1 MIVLMPIGVLSKE
14 IVARPRPFIP
24 DTEIILAADSQYS
37 YPSRHSMIVVA
48 GATVSVAVL
57 FRNSSWKM
65 KVVSMALAVE
75 ASIVCFSRI
84 YVGAHYPLD
93 VLGGI
98 LLGIG
103 ISLLFLSQT
112 RRIENL
118 QTTIA
123 KSLFSRR

>member
-1 MIVLMPIGVLSKE
+1 
-14 IVARPRPFIP
+14 
-24 DTEIILAADSQYS
+24 
-37 YPSRHSMIVVA
+37 MIVVA

-65 KVVSMALAVE
+65 KAVSMTLAVE

-123 KSLFSRR
+123 KSLLSRR